1 MCTKNHNHTMYA
13 TWDTECDRQNFLSFW
28 AIFCPLTPLTT
39 PKMKIWV
46 TQTEFFVI
54 LDHFL
59 PFYPP
64 PPHLLATQKNFSKM
78 KKTSQDI
85 NILHMCTIND
95 NHMMYGSWDTSV
107 TNKIF
112 CHFGLIFLP
121 FLPFQQ
127 PGKSKFWKNEKKAGY
142 TTLLHKCTVNDD
154 HMMYGSLD
162 MVFNRQNFSSF
173 WVIFCLFTP
182 LLTQN
187 IKILKNVKNIWKYY
201 YFTHDY
207 LKWQSYDD
215 WTHVVR
221 WTEVFDIVDHS
232 LTFHPTN
239 NPKNPNF
246 VNMKKMPGD
255 AIILHRGTKNHDHM
269 L

>member
-39 PKMKIWV
+39 PKIKIWV

-127 PGKSKFWKNEKKAGY
+127 PGKSKFWKNEKEAGY

-162 MVFNRQNFSSF
+162 MVFDRQNFSSF

-215 WTHVVR
+215 WTHMLCDGQKFLTL
-221 WTEVFDIVDHS
+221 WTILWPFIP
-232 LTFHPTN
+232 LTTQ
-239 NPKNPNF
+239 KTQ
-246 VNMKKMPGD
+246 
-255 AIILHRGTKNHDHM
+255 IL
-269 L
+269 

>member
-1 MCTKNHNHTMYA
+1 MWQTKFFI
-13 TWDTECDRQNFLSFW
+13 FLG
-28 AIFCPLTPLTT
+28 
-39 PKMKIWV
+39 
-46 TQTEFFVI
+46 
-54 LDHFL
+54 HFL
-59 PFYPP
+59 PSYTPNNPKNQNMSETDRIFCHSGPFFALLPP
-64 PPHLLATQKNFSKM
+64 PPPPPPPPPKNFSKM

-121 FLPFQQ
+121 LLPFQQ

-162 MVFNRQNFSSF
+162 MVFDRQNFSSF

-215 WTHVVR
+215 WTHMLCDGQKFLTL
-221 WTEVFDIVDHS
+221 WTILWPFIP
-232 LTFHPTN
+232 LTTQ
-239 NPKNPNF
+239 KTQ
-246 VNMKKMPGD
+246 
-255 AIILHRGTKNHDHM
+255 IL
-269 L
+269 